1 MPYTI
6 ALAGKGGSGKTTM
19 SGLLIKYLVKENKT
33 PILAVD
39 ADCNAN
45 LNEVLGLEVKDT
57 LGNAREEMKKGV
69 VPGGMT
75 KDIFM
80 EMKLEEAMVE
90 APGYD
95 LIVMGQPEGAG
106 CYCAANTLLA
116 GFMERLAGNYPFV
129 VMDNEAGMEH
139 ISRLTTKDV
148 DILLIVTDTSR
159 RGLQAAVRIDELA
172 RSLNI
177 GVGKSY
183 VIINQVKEA
192 PSDQALE
199 MIKAGGLELAGTVP
213 DDEPYMNSTLMD
225 VQLSK
230 CRKTARLF
238 RPLLK
243 SLIRSW
249 HNPGKGYKFGI
260 LELGFWIKV
269 RRSSSYRLCRLCES
283 EAGGSI

>member
-19 SGLLIKYLVKENKT
+19 AGLLIKYLVKKNKT

-45 LNEVLGLEVKDT
+45 FNEVLGLQIKDT

-80 EMKLEEAMVE
+80 EMKVEEALVE
-90 APGYD
+90 AEGFD

-116 GFMERLAGNYPFV
+116 GFMERLSGNYPFI

-139 ISRLTTKDV
+139 ISRLTTKNV
-148 DILLIVTDTSR
+148 DILLVVSDSSR
-159 RGLQAAVRIDELA
+159 RGLQAAVRIDDLA
-172 RSLNI
+172 KSLNI

-183 VIINQVKEA
+183 AVINRIKE
-192 PSDQALE
+192 PPPQQALD
-199 MIKAGGLELAGTVP
+199 MITAGGLELAGTVP
-213 DDEPYMNSTLMD
+213 DDRTIYEFDFNGRPTIEMPEDCPS
-225 VQLSK
+225 VQAAFK
-230 CRKTARLF
+230 IFDKIVA
-238 RPLLK
+238 
-243 SLIRSW
+243 
-249 HNPGKGYKFGI
+249 
-260 LELGFWIKV
+260 
-269 RRSSSYRLCRLCES
+269 
-283 EAGGSI
+283 